1 MLKRFWKRSMNNAI
15 VKSPLI
21 HKSLIDFHDWFY
33 VFIEKRIN
41 RFVVQVN
48 FGDGKSRQVATNNP
62 GRLSE
67 LMVAGRKAVC
77 ISNPQGKTAGKL
89 IAIQDD
95 FGWAFIDTFFQM
107 RAFEMAVQKKCIP
120 WLEGYT
126 LLKRNPRLGESVLD
140 YWFLDS
146 GGETV
151 LLELKSAV
159 YRQGRFATYPD
170 CPSTRGQRHI
180 RELTKYAQSGGK
192 GLILFIA
199 SLAEVDAF
207 RPAEDGDPE
216 VGRLLRLA
224 VDTSPLEIRA
234 LSLLYDP
241 ESGLRMENHDLPVII
256 Q

>member
-1 MLKRFWKRSMNNAI
+1 MNNVI
-15 VKSPLI
+15 VKRPLI
-21 HKSLIDFHDWFY
+21 HQPLINFRDWSY

-62 GRLSE
+62 GRLLE
-67 LMVAGRKAVC
+67 LIVSGRKAVC
-77 ISNPQGKTAGKL
+77 IPNPRGKTAGKL

-95 FGWAFIDTFFQM
+95 FGWAFIDTYLQM
-107 RAFEMAVQKKCIP
+107 KAFEAAVQKKYIP
-120 WLEGYT
+120 WLKEYT
-126 LLKRNPRLGESVLD
+126 FLKRNPRLGESVLD
-140 YWFLDS
+140 YWFQNPFGD
-146 GGETV
+146 TV

-180 RELTKYAQSGGK
+180 KELTKYAQNGGN
-192 GLILFIA
+192 GLIVFIA

-207 RPAEDGDPE
+207 RPAENGDPE

-224 VDTSPLEIRA
+224 SHSSPLEIRA

-241 ESGLRMENHDLPVII
+241 ESGLNMGNHDLPVII
-256 Q
+256 E

>member
-15 VKSPLI
+15 VKTHLI
-21 HKSLIDFHDWFY
+21 HKPLIDFHDWFY
-33 VFIEKRIN
+33 VFIEKRMN
-41 RFVVQVN
+41 RFVVQVD

-62 GRLSE
+62 GRLLE
-67 LMVAGRKAVC
+67 LMVPGRKAVC

-95 FGWAFIDTFFQM
+95 FGWAFIDTYFQM
-107 RAFEMAVQKKCIP
+107 RAFEVAVQKKYIP
-120 WLEGYT
+120 WLEGYSF
-126 LLKRNPRLGESVLD
+126 LKRNPRLGESVLD
-140 YWFLDS
+140 YSFQNSRGD
-146 GGETV
+146 TV

-180 RELTKYAQSGGK
+180 KELTKYAQSGGK

-207 RPAEDGDPE
+207 RSAEDGDLE

-224 VDTSPLEIRA
+224 IKSSPLEIRA

-241 ESGLRMENHDLPVII
+241 ESGLKMGNHDLPVII

>member
-1 MLKRFWKRSMNNAI
+1 MLKRYLMRSMNSVI
-15 VKSPLI
+15 VKRSLL
-21 HKSLIDFHDWFY
+21 HKALIDFHDWFY

-62 GRLSE
+62 GRLLE
-67 LMVAGRKAVC
+67 LMVPGQKAVC
-77 ISNPQGKTAGKL
+77 IPNPYGKTAGKL

-95 FGWAFIDTFFQM
+95 FGWAFIDTYFQM
-107 RAFEMAVQKKCIP
+107 RAFEVAVEKKSIP

-126 LLKRNPRLGESVLD
+126 LLKRNPRLGESVFD
-140 YWFLDS
+140 YCFRDS
-146 GGETV
+146 SGDTM

-159 YRQGRFATYPD
+159 YRQGRYATYPD
-170 CPSTRGQRHI
+170 CPSKRGQRHI
-180 RELTKYAQSGGK
+180 KELTKYAQNGGK

-216 VGRLLRLA
+216 VERLLRLA
-224 VDTSPLEIRA
+224 VEISPLEIRA
-234 LSLLYDP
+234 FSLLYDP
-241 ESGLRMENHDLPVII
+241 KSGLKMGNHDLPVII